1 MEQTTQHENAG
12 KDKGQQPRHDKT
24 VTIIVNGREKEVP
37 KNDDLTFDELV
48 VLAFDPVPTG
58 EFICFT
64 ITYRKGHGN
73 KPEGT
78 LAEGESVKAKDGM
91 IFNVTATDKS

>member
-1 MEQTTQHENAG
+1 MKNEKKPTKEI
-12 KDKGQQPRHDKT
+12 
-24 VTIIVNGREKEVP
+24 TIVINGREKTVSGKEISSG
-37 KNDDLTFDELV
+37 ELV
-48 VLAFDPVPTG
+48 ELAFDNPPTG

-73 KPEGT
+73 KPDGN
-78 LAEGESVKAKDGM
+78 LAEGEAVKIKKGM

>member
-1 MEQTTQHENAG
+1 MA
-12 KDKGQQPRHDKT
+12 KDTIDKT
-24 VTIIVNGREKEVP
+24 EKEITIIVNGREKTVTAKEMGEG
-37 KNDDLTFDELV
+37 DLV
-48 VLAFDPVPTG
+48 ALAFDNPPTG

-64 ITYRKGHGN
+64 ITFRRGQGN

-78 LAEGESVKAKDGM
+78 LDEGETVKLKEGM

>member
-1 MEQTTQHENAG
+1 MNDSVEKAGNG
-12 KDKGQQPRHDKT
+12 KDKT
-24 VTIIVNGREKEVP
+24 ITIIVNGREKEVP
-37 KNDDLTFDELV
+37 KKEKLTFDELV
-48 VLAFDPVPTG
+48 ALAFDPVPTG

-64 ITYRKGHGN
+64 ITYRKGDGN

-78 LAEGESVKAKDGM
+78 LAEGESVKLKDGM

>member
-1 MEQTTQHENAG
+1 MNTHDEKQGKG
-12 KDKGQQPRHDKT
+12 KDK
-24 VTIIVNGREKEVP
+24 TITIVVNGRENEVL
-37 KNDDLTFDELV
+37 KKDELTFDELV
-48 VLAFDPVPTG
+48 ALAFDNPPAG

-78 LAEGESVKAKDGM
+78 LPEGESVKVKDGM

>member
-1 MEQTTQHENAG
+1 MARES
-12 KDKGQQPRHDKT
+12 KQPKT
-24 VTIIVNGREKEVP
+24 ITIIVNGREKTVE
-37 KNDDLTFDELV
+37 KNDQISSQELV
-48 VLAFDPVPTG
+48 SLAFENPPTG

-73 KPEGT
+73 KPDGN
-78 LAEGESVKAKDGM
+78 LAEGEFVKVKDGM